1 MKIYLINPEYPL
13 SFWDFNFCRDLDGS
27 QYPHYSLAL
36 PTLVALTPEQ
46 HDIEICDENIQ
57 SINFDIDAD
66 IIAITAYITQKDR
79 ALEIADK
86 FKQRGLTVVI
96 GGPIVGSGNRQEFLN
111 YLDVVFQ
118 GEAEY
123 TWPQFLN
130 DFSNG
135 RHQSIYQQQEFVD
148 MNDSPL
154 PSYESLQLDKY
165 SSATIETSRGCP
177 YSCEFCEIPTRLGKK
192 SRMKSIDQVMAEVKK
207 LYALGADSVFFI
219 DDHFIGQRKRA
230 VELLEVLAEFT
241 RSVDYAIY
249 FTCQISIN
257 FSKDDEILT
266 LLNKANFKRVF
277 IGLETPRRN
286 VKGFE
291 KKSKNL
297 DTSLAEAVRKIHS
310 YGIIVWAGLIVGL
323 DSDDKEIFDDQMA
336 LIQSSSI
343 PIAMIGILQAIPNTP
358 LYTRLD
364 EEGRVKNHEIGGIR
378 GGYQEQI
385 YTNVVMKFSDGMSEK
400 ELIKGYQK
408 LIKNAYGY
416 LAFGKRLLD
425 VLRQCKSNIYASPR
439 ALSKK
444 DKAIVGRT
452 IRYYLLSLDPR
463 KPLLF
468 LSMCIAAMMINPK
481 RIDQVLLHLI
491 VYKHFREYYARV
503 AQQ

>member
-27 QYPHYSLAL
+27 EYPHYSLAL
-36 PTLVALTPEQ
+36 PTLVTLTPSQ
-46 HDIEICDENIQ
+46 HSIEICDENIQ
-57 SINFDIDAD
+57 AINFDVEAD

-79 ALEIADK
+79 ALEIAKK
-86 FKQRGLTVVI
+86 FKQQGFTVVM
-96 GGPIVGSGNRQEFLN
+96 GGPIVDSNNRQEFLHDI
-111 YLDVVFQ
+111 DVVFQ

-123 TWPQFLN
+123 TWPKFLEE
-130 DFSNG
+130 FSHG
-135 RHQSIYQQQEFVD
+135 EHRQVYHQQEFID
-148 MNDSPL
+148 MHDSPL
-154 PSYESLQLDKY
+154 PNYAALQLDKY
-165 SSATIETSRGCP
+165 STATIETSRGCP

-192 SRMKSIDQVMAEVKK
+192 SRMKTIEQVMAEVES
-207 LYALGADSVFFI
+207 LYSKGADSIFFI

-230 VELLEVLAEFT
+230 VELLTVLADFAK
-241 RSVDYAIY
+241 SVNYAIY

-257 FSKDDEILT
+257 FSKDNEILT
-266 LLNKANFKRVF
+266 LLSQANFKRVF

-286 VKGFE
+286 IKGFD

-297 DTSLAEAVRKIHS
+297 DMSLAEAVRKIHS

-323 DSDDKEIFDDQMA
+323 DSDDRDIFDDQVT

-358 LYTRLD
+358 LYSRLD
-364 EEGRVKNHEIGGIR
+364 LDGRVKSHEIGGIR
-378 GGYQEQI
+378 GGYQGQI
-385 YTNVVMKFSDGMSEK
+385 YSNIVMQFNDGMSEA

-408 LIKNAYGY
+408 LIKKAYGY
-416 LAFGKRLLD
+416 FAFGQRLLG
-425 VLRQCKSNIYASPR
+425 VLWQNKSEIYSSPR
-439 ALSKK
+439 ALTDKEKK
-444 DKAIVGRT
+444 IIGKT

-463 KPLLF
+463 RPALF
-468 LSMCIAAMMINPK
+468 LSMCLSVLIINPK